1 MPRAPLFGAFT
12 WRTGSFGVGAETNRF
27 VRGRGRNN
35 RIGYNRA
42 SPWNVS
48 DVPVDPILDALP
60 SPSARRLAV
69 RVTPDALRHV
79 RAGHPW
85 IFADSITS
93 INEGGG
99 PGDLA
104 VVFDQRRAF
113 AAIGLF
119 DPASPIRIKVLHH
132 GAPATIDESWWRT
145 SIARALDRRAPF
157 VGAADSSE
165 LGYRVINGEN
175 DGLPGL
181 VVDRYA
187 DVMVVKVYSAAWF
200 PHLAAVVRT
209 LLDVAGATVPT
220 TGVVLRLARTVAHG
234 ETFGL
239 ADGDV
244 IAGELAND
252 AVVFREAGLAFRG
265 GHATRP
271 EDRLVPRPTGE
282 PDAGRSDDGRHRRA
296 RRVRGERRIQ
306 RACSRRRRPVR
317 TERRP
322 VGTHVGRAGRNMER
336 NRTLAA
342 VQACAHDTRVGDAF
356 EVMSDLGRQDRHFG
370 LVVIDP
376 PSFAQRQSNVE
387 GALRA
392 YARLTRDAVRLVTPG
407 GVLVQASCSSR
418 VPAADFFE
426 AVETAPRPA
435 PIVRSARSPHRARH
449 RPPGHLPGGCLS
461 EGRSV
466 AGPVTCCCDACD
478 RCQRNHHRVRIAG

>member
-1 MPRAPLFGAFT
+1 M
-12 WRTGSFGVGAETNRF
+12 
-27 VRGRGRNN
+27 
-35 RIGYNRA
+35 
-42 SPWNVS
+42 S

-119 DPASPIRIKVLHH
+119 DPTSPIRIKVLHH

-157 VGAADSSE
+157 VGAADASE

-200 PHLAAVVRT
+200 PHLAAVVRA

-220 TGVVLRLARTVAHG
+220 AAVVLRLARTVARG

-252 AVVFREAGLAFRG
+252 AVVFREAGLAFEADVRHG
-265 GHATRP
+265 QK
-271 EDRLVPRPTGE
+271 TGWFL
-282 PDAGRSDDGRHRRA
+282 D
-296 RRVRGERRIQ
+296 Q
-306 RACSRRRRPVR
+306 RANRML
-317 TERRP
+317 
-322 VGTHVGRAGRNMER
+322 VGAMTAGIDVLDVFAASGGFSVHAAAGGARSVLSVDLSAPTLAAAGRNMER

-356 EVMSDLGRQDRHFG
+356 EVMSDLGRQERHFG

-392 YARLTRDAVRLVTPG
+392 YTRLTRDAVRLVTPG

-426 AVETAPRPA
+426 AVERAAAGADRPLRG
-435 PIVRSARSPHRARH
+435 ITRT
-449 RPPGHLPGGCLS
+449 GHDIDH
-461 EGRSV
+461 
-466 AGPVTCCCDACD
+466 PVTFPEGAYLK
-478 RCQRNHHRVRIAG
+478 AGLWQVP